1 MTKNTKQHL
10 LILSGLCIISTISYA
25 YIWMWPIQEFE
36 LAERY
41 ILTVENLAF
50 DLLGLL
56 FLTLPFLAFI
66 GAYLNKKRALYLVII
81 FSIIAPIF
89 GASPIPFVA
98 WLFEPVN
105 PRSIAITVCALITI
119 IYSIWLLR
127 KE

>member
-1 MTKNTKQHL
+1 MTKNTRQHSL
-10 LILSGLCIISTISYA
+10 VLAGISIVSTLSYVN
-25 YIWMWPIQEFE
+25 IWMWPIHSYK
-36 LAERY
+36 LAGRY
-41 ILTVENLAF
+41 ILSAENLTS
-50 DLLGLL
+50 DILRLL
-56 FLTLPFLAFI
+56 FLILPFLAFI